1 MLHAA
6 LLTFV
11 LVASV
16 LAGQFRTRAAQRL
29 LRRGHGDS

>member
-1 MLHAA
+1 MLHAV

-16 LAGQFRTRAAQRL
+16 LAGQLLTVGVQRL
-29 LRRGHGDS
+29 LRRGGSRA